1 MSIRPQEPTVP
12 GAGHTVPGAVTA
24 SGEEPEV
31 VRADVVIAGGGPA
44 GATAAWHLAQAG
56 VHAVVLEKTAH
67 PRDKVCGD
75 GLTPQAVKE
84 LQLLGVPHSGEP
96 GDDGGWQRIRGLRL
110 RAGARG
116 VDVPW
121 PDTLSWPDYALTRT
135 RQDLD
140 RLLVEHAGAAGADV
154 RERHAVRTVLR
165 DEGGR
170 IVGLEAERLDERGR
184 RTGRRVHV
192 RAPITLA
199 CDGNST
205 RAAVSAGI
213 HRREDRPMGVAV
225 RAYYTAGAPG
235 EDGAVPALPGDRA
248 EWMESWLRLPDADG
262 NPLPGYGWLFPLAD
276 GTVNVGLGILD
287 TSPQFGRLDYRRL
300 LKDWTGALQ
309 EDWGISEQT
318 RQTRILGAAL
328 PMAFNRTPQ
337 HVPGMLLVGDAAG
350 MVSPFNGEGIGF
362 AMEAARHAA
371 DLAAQALAAGTEAGA
386 DAVLRRYPVLTQ
398 HLWGRHFQLGRRFAQ
413 LIGHP
418 TVMRAGLAL
427 GMSTPPLFRVL
438 VRMMGN
444 LVDPREGDAV
454 DRMVRLLESA
464 TPALTTADVPAVE
477 DRGSGLGRLAR

>member
-1 MSIRPQEPTVP
+1 MNPRPHD
-12 GAGHTVPGAVTA
+12 GHTVPDLSTEP
-24 SGEEPEV
+24 GEVPEA

-44 GATAAWHLAQAG
+44 GATAAWHLARAG
-56 VHAVVLEKTAH
+56 VHVVVLEKTAH
-67 PRDKVCGD
+67 PREKVCGD

-84 LQLLGVPHSGEP
+84 LQLLGVPHCGEA

-110 RAGARG
+110 RAGDRG

-121 PDTLSWPDYALTRT
+121 PTTESWPDYALTRT
-135 RQDLD
+135 RQDFD
-140 RLLVEHAGAAGADV
+140 RLLVEHARTAGAEV
-154 RERHAVRTVLR
+154 RERHAVRSVLR
-165 DEGGR
+165 DEAGR
-170 IVGLEAERLDERGR
+170 VVGLAAEQLDERGR

-192 RAPITLA
+192 QAPITLA

-235 EDGAVPALPGDRA
+235 PDGAVPVLAGDRA

-287 TSPQFGRLDYRRL
+287 TSPQFGKLDYRQL
-300 LKDWTGALQ
+300 LKDWTGAL
-309 EDWGISEQT
+309 EADWGIGEDT
-318 RQTRILGAAL
+318 RQSRILGAAL

-371 DLAAQALAAGTEAGA
+371 DLAVQALAASTARGA
-386 DAVLRRYPVLTQ
+386 DAVLQRYPVLTQ
-398 HLWGRHFQLGRRFAQ
+398 HLWGRHFQLGRQFAQ
-413 LIGHP
+413 LIGNP
-418 TVMRAGLAL
+418 AVMRAGLAL
-427 GMSTPPLFRVL
+427 GMSTPPLFRIV

-444 LVDPREGDAV
+444 LVDPRGGDAV
-454 DRMVRLLESA
+454 DRLVRLLESA
-464 TPALTTADVPAVE
+464 TPALTTADALPVG
-477 DRGSGLGRLAR
+477 DRAAGLGRLAR